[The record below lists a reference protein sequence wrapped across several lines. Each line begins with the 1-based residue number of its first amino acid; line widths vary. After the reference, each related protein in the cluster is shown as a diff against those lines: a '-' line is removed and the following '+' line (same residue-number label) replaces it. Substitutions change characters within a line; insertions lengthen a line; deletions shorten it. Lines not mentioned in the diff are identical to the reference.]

1 MRINELLVESQQ
13 LDEGPFGQ
21 AVGKAVGGVAKGVGA
36 VAGGIAGI
44 PGAVKKGFKAGK
56 AAVSG
61 DPAVD
66 AAQPAPAVAA
76 GAGAEAN
83 WDEVTGA
90 PLSAKAKAEYEKFSP
105 EEKAKI
111 QQAVEKEKA
120 GAAPAR
126 TAPAA
131 GTVAPAASTT
141 APAKK
146 AGGGFIDQ
154 FKKGFAQGRGEPAA
168 DTTAAPA
175 ATTSAPAADAK
186 PATTTPPPAAS
197 ATPTANP
204 EAEKAAKIGVGQ
216 INKIIPTLRTRDLK
230 SLQTN
235 LEKTIASKQ
244 KAAPAAP
251 PADAA
256 PAADPA
262 ATTTA
267 PADAA
272 TAAPATTTTPA
283 DPNAN
288 AAPPNPGDQR
298 SFNARTGMWGWK
310 GTSGGFTS
318 DEFDTPAPAKKPR
331 AKKAKAPT
339 QAEIDADRERNI
351 GMTSDSVIR
360 TGASLSETLARKVQ
374 EQKQRMFETALMSGT
389 QSVFKK

>member
-44 PGAVKKGFKAGK
+44 PSAVKKGFKAGK

-66 AAQPAPAVAA
+66 ATQPAPAAAA

-131 GTVAPAASTT
+131 STT

-168 DTTAAPA
+168 EPAATSAPAAAPA
-175 ATTSAPAADAK
+175 ATTPAPAAPAADAK
-186 PATTTPPPAAS
+186 PATTTPPPAAP
-197 ATPTANP
+197 AANP

-230 SLQTN
+230 SLQAN

-251 PADAA
+251 PADAVPAADSAAPAA

-262 ATTTA
+262 AA
-267 PADAA
+267 
-272 TAAPATTTTPA
+272 TTTPA
-283 DPNAN
+283 VDP
-288 AAPPNPGDQR
+288 AADAVATPK
-298 SFNARTGMWGWK
+298 RTRK
-310 GTSGGFTS
+310 
-318 DEFDTPAPAKKPR
+318 A
-331 AKKAKAPT
+331 KAKAPT
-339 QAEIDADRERNI
+339 QAEIDADREARL
-351 GMTSDSVIR
+351 GYQSDSMIR
-360 TGASLSETLARKVQ
+360 TSASLSETLARKVQ
-374 EQKQRMFETALMSGT
+374 EQKQRMFETALMTGT